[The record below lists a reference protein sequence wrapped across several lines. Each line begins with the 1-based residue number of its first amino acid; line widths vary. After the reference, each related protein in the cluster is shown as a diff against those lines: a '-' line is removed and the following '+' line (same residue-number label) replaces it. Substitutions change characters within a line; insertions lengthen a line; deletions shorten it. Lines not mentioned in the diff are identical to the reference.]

1 MKKRLLASLMTAFVA
16 VTALSGCSKE
26 QSSSESVVTE
36 LQQPITI
43 ELWHY
48 MNGTQAEVLQ
58 SIIDDFNSSNTQG
71 ITVNAL
77 SQGSISDL
85 NKKVIAAAQSNTL
98 PAIVN
103 IYPDAATG
111 LIEQDKIAD
120 LTPYVNDETVGMAED
135 ITEDFVPD
143 FIAELSQW
151 GENKIYGLP
160 MTKSTEVL
168 YVNKT
173 LLEQLGYTVDDL
185 EDLTFEKLAE
195 ISQKAKDELGIA
207 GFGFD
212 SSSNAFIS
220 TLKEDGKDFVELDGT
235 INVVND
241 WTEEFMQ
248 FFREQTQSGAFRV
261 PGEDKYLSGP
271 FSNQKILA
279 YQGSSAG
286 FAHINTNDAFE
297 VVVVEVPHFEGKDK
311 AVIQQGASLF
321 VTTDVSA
328 EAQYAAYEFIKF
340 ATNTENTAKFAT
352 STGYLPVRKSA
363 QDSTIVQEILADT
376 TSLYGKI
383 YNVAKESLN
392 FAYYTPAVNNAQS
405 ARTVAEE
412 KYASYVTGT
421 SDDVNAMLEEMQS
434 QVETSISRQ

>member
-1 MKKRLLASLMTAFVA
+1 MKRRLLASLMTAVLA
-16 VTALSGCSKE
+16 VTALAGCSK
-26 QSSSESVVTE
+26 SDSVSENIVTE
-36 LQQPITI
+36 LQEPITI
-43 ELWHY
+43 EMWHY
-48 MNGTQAEVLQ
+48 MNGAQAETLQ
-58 SIIDDFNSSNTQG
+58 SIIDDFNSTNDKG

-77 SQGSISDL
+77 SQGSIADL

-103 IYPDAATG
+103 VYPDAATG
-111 LIEQDKIAD
+111 LIEQNKVAD
-120 LTPYVNDETVGMAED
+120 LTPYVNDETVGMKDD
-135 ITEDFVPD
+135 IENDFIPD
-143 FIAELSQW
+143 FISELSQW

-185 EDLTFEKLAE
+185 NDLTFEKLSE
-195 ISQKAKDELGIA
+195 IAQKANDELGIA

-220 TLKEDGKDFVELDGT
+220 TLKEDGKDFVELNGT
-235 INVVND
+235 INVEND
-241 WTEEFMQ
+241 WTKEYMQ
-248 FFREQTQSGAFRV
+248 FFRDNTQSGAFRV
-261 PGEDKYLSGP
+261 AGEDKYLSGP
-271 FSNQKILA
+271 FSNQKLLA

-363 QDSTIVQEILADT
+363 QDSVIVQDILADT

-383 YNVAKESLN
+383 YNVAKDSLS
-392 FAYYTPAVNNAQS
+392 FAYYTPAINNAQS
-405 ARTVAEE
+405 ARTIAEE
-412 KYASYVTGT
+412 KYASYVTGN
-421 SDDVNAMLEEMQS
+421 SDDVDAMLKEMKS